1 MPFSRTATALATLG
15 SSTPASTRILSRP
28 VVNVHQPPSTP
39 TDKGTHEIRWEPCP
53 VRSSRRGAHGFNELR
68 WEPRPTCSLSL
79 LSTLAARQL
88 STPINLVRQRLQR
101 VANWFVDASPIL
113 SDNCPPSLPD
123 TVWSP
128 DTSDLTSVSLG
139 SPGSCGRPIP
149 KFDVERE
156 MIDPEFT
163 VPTWPSSVWSG
174 SASNSPSPSRSLLR
188 PDMVTP
194 SRAPS
199 PPSSVW
205 SPSPGVADD
214 AVCSPITFRRLRG
227 AAPLTSAPVRSR
239 VLASAPRHTA
249 PRYPSPLKHSSFAD
263 HARQFRI
270 PAQLPRRHSGVR
282 QRASPLPFNG
292 SPPAAVPSVQH
303 VPTSPREMYSHSA
316 RDEPTSV
323 TPSFAS
329 LYDFVHRDDPT
340 TVIHSPAKGNK
351 PTSASPFKSCQ
362 HSVRSHVLTDVNP
375 CPFWESISDTPS
387 FSSFDDDYVL
397 GQPSRAQGHTPT
409 PVTRPF
415 RSCHEFVR
423 QNVPTTVIPS
433 CVPKHVPTTAIP
445 SQRPR
450 PWRRP
455 DGKSH
460 VRALVERLKEEH
472 ETIVGSTSTRTV
484 SPASQPSVAPPP
496 SPSASPPSTHLD
508 HQTIAIPSPSPC
520 DAQTSA
526 VSPPTPPR
534 APIPTIA
541 IRSPSPCGVSPTVVT
556 PSQPVCDGF
565 LTIPI
570 PFEFPRNYSPTD
582 VTRLV
587 TPDRDAALCQLES
600 DASPPIQHLSHSED
614 PYFEPPY
621 PPGTASRFGWKSLA
635 LSVATATVTLAIGV
649 ATYAWFSG

>member
-39 TDKGTHEIRWEPCP
+39 TDKGTHDIRWEPCP

-88 STPINLVRQRLQR
+88 STPINPVRQRLQR
-101 VANWFVDASPIL
+101 VANWFVDASPIV

-139 SPGSCGRPIP
+139 SPGSCGRRIP

-174 SASNSPSPSRSLLR
+174 SASSSSSHSHSLLR

-199 PPSSVW
+199 RPSSVW
-205 SPSPGVADD
+205 SPSPPIADD

-227 AAPLTSAPVRSR
+227 VAPLTSASVRSR

-249 PRYPSPLKHSSFAD
+249 PQYPSPLKHSSFAD

-270 PAQLPRRHSGVR
+270 AAQLPRRYLGAR
-282 QRASPLPFNG
+282 QRASPLPFND
-292 SPPAAVPSVQH
+292 SLPAAVSSVQH
-303 VPTSPREMYSHSA
+303 VPTPPKEMYSHSV
-316 RDEPTSV
+316 RNEPPSV

-340 TVIHSPAKGNK
+340 TAIHSPTKGDK
-351 PTSASPFKSCQ
+351 PLSVTPLKPCQ
-362 HSVRSHVLTDVNP
+362 DSVRSHVPSIVNP
-375 CPFWESISDTPS
+375 CPFWESVSDTPS
-387 FSSFDDDYVL
+387 FSSLGDDYAL
-397 GQPSRAQGHTPT
+397 GEPYRVQGHKPT
-409 PVTRPF
+409 PATRPF
-415 RSCHEFVR
+415 QSCHDFVR
-423 QNVPTTVIPS
+423 KNVPTTV
-433 CVPKHVPTTAIP
+433 IP

-460 VRALVERLKEEH
+460 VRALLRRLEEEH
-472 ETIVGSTSTRTV
+472 ETTVSSTSTPAA
-484 SPASQPSVAPPP
+484 SPASQPSVAPPR
-496 SPSASPPSTHLD
+496 SSSASPPSTHLD
-508 HQTIAIPSPSPC
+508 HPTIVIPSPLPC
-520 DAQTSA
+520 DTQTPSI
-526 VSPPTPPR
+526 SPPRPPS
-534 APIPTIA
+534 AATPTIA
-541 IRSPSPCGVSPTVVT
+541 IRSPSPCEVSSPVVT
-556 PSQPVCDGF
+556 PFRPSFNGF
-565 LTIPI
+565 PTIPI
-570 PFEFPRNYSPTD
+570 PSEFPRDHPPTD
-582 VTRLV
+582 VTPLAL
-587 TPDRDAALCQLES
+587 PDAVLCQLEP
-600 DASPPIQHLSHSED
+600 DARPPIQHFSQWAVPS
-614 PYFEPPY
+614 FEPPY
-621 PPGTASRFGWKSLA
+621 PPRTSSRFGWKSLV
-635 LSVATATVTLAIGV
+635 LSMATATVTVAIGV
-649 ATYAWFSG
+649 ATYSWFSG

>member
-88 STPINLVRQRLQR
+88 STPINPVQQRLQR
-101 VANWFVDASPIL
+101 VAN
-113 SDNCPPSLPD
+113 C
-123 TVWSP
+123 
-128 DTSDLTSVSLG
+128 LG

-194 SRAPS
+194 SRTPS
-199 PPSSVW
+199 RPSSVW
-205 SPSPGVADD
+205 SPSPRIADD
-214 AVCSPITFRRLRG
+214 DVCSPVTLRRLRG
-227 AAPLTSAPVRSR
+227 IAPLTSAAPARSR

-263 HARQFRI
+263 RSRQLQI
-270 PAQLPRRHSGVR
+270 PAQLPHRQLGVR
-282 QRASPLPFNG
+282 QRTSPIPFND
-292 SPPAAVPSVQH
+292 SPPDAVPSVQH
-303 VPTSPREMYSHSA
+303 APTSPKEMYSHSV

-329 LYDFVHRDDPT
+329 LYDFVRREDPT
-340 TVIHSPAKGNK
+340 TVIHSPANGNN
-351 PTSASPFKSCQ
+351 PTSVAPLKPCQ
-362 HSVRSHVLTDVNP
+362 DSARSHVPSTVNP
-375 CPFWESISDTPS
+375 CPFWESASDTPS
-387 FSSFDDDYVL
+387 FSSLGDDYAL
-397 GQPSRAQGHTPT
+397 GELSQAQGRKPT

-415 RSCHEFVR
+415 QSCHDFVR
-423 QNVPTTVIPS
+423 KNVPTTVVPS
-433 CVPKHVPTTAIP
+433 YVRKNVPTTAIP

-460 VRALVERLKEEH
+460 VRALLERLEEEH
-472 ETIVGSTSTRTV
+472 ETIVNSAPVTIV
-484 SPASQPSVAPPP
+484 SRPSQPSVALPP
-496 SPSASPPSTHLD
+496 SSSVSPPSTHLD
-508 HQTIAIPSPSPC
+508 HPTIAMPSPLPC
-520 DAQTSA
+520 NTQTPS
-526 VSPPTPPR
+526 VSPPRPPP
-534 APIPTIA
+534 AAIPTIV
-541 IRSPSPCGVSPTVVT
+541 IRSPSPCDVSSTVVT
-556 PSQPVCDGF
+556 PSQPKCDGF

-570 PFEFPRNYSPTD
+570 PFEFPRDHPPTD
-582 VTRLV
+582 VTPLAL
-587 TPDRDAALCQLES
+587 PDRDAAFCQLEPDTS
-600 DASPPIQHLSHSED
+600 TPIQHLSHWEVPSLES
-614 PYFEPPY
+614 PY
-621 PPGTASRFGWKSLA
+621 PPRTASRFGWKSLA
-635 LSVATATVTLAIGV
+635 LSVATATLTVAIGV
-649 ATYAWFSG
+649 ATYALFSG